1 MTTPQIIPD
10 ELLELRRAIDEI
22 DKAILALVA
31 ERRSCSQRV
40 GEVKKNH
47 QIASLRD
54 AAREYEIV
62 TRLSHEG
69 LSLGIPTTLT
79 QAIFGA
85 LISDSLSR
93 QEQDILRSTT
103 PEGAV
108 VRRQVGYMTRD
119 GVWGEQAA
127 ASCAA
132 LHKGIGDE
140 NRSSIVRWES
150 ITEALEALENES
162 TDLLMLPLEHSTLG
176 TLRESVIALTDSSLR
191 IIRDIRVPVSLTL
204 MAPAGVSLN
213 QIRRIFGSELAFR
226 LCSSLLDTLSP
237 ITKEI
242 SPTLDPEWLAAEG
255 MRDNDWALLAPEHV
269 AITSGLTVLA
279 TAVADVPT
287 TTLRFIACS
296 RTKEPI
302 NPQLSYATSLI
313 TVTSQQSGALSAI
326 LEIFRRHNI
335 VLTKL
340 ESLGAEFAH
349 YQWGRQLPGRL
360 RQGTSW
366 IEQVNGRISVVSLSY
381 DEFFLIECIGAET
394 HPPLATALAELSS
407 IGSHP
412 HVLGSYPRASAPPE
426 PGVIEDR
433 R

>member
-1 MTTPQIIPD
+1 MTTSRIIPD

-31 ERRSCSQRV
+31 QRRSCSQRV

-108 VRRQVGYMTRD
+108 MRRRIGYVRRD

-132 LHKGIGDE
+132 LHKVVGE
-140 NRSSIVRWES
+140 EKRSSIVRWET
-150 ITEALEALENES
+150 ITEALEALEDES

-176 TLRESVIALTDSSLR
+176 TLRESVIALTESSLR

-213 QIRRIFGSELAFR
+213 QIRRIYGSELAFR

-242 SPTLDPEWLAAEG
+242 APILDPQWLASEG
-255 MRDNDWALLAPEHV
+255 ISCNDWALIAPEHV

-296 RTKEPI
+296 TTREPI

-326 LEIFRRHNI
+326 LEVFRRHNI

-349 YQWGRQLPGRL
+349 YQLGRQLPGRV
-360 RQGTSW
+360 RQGTVW
-366 IEQVNGRISVVSLSY
+366 TEQVTARMADPLQTSE
-381 DEFFLIECIGAET
+381 EFFLIECIGAET

-412 HVLGSYPRASAPPE
+412 HVLGSYPRTSAPPE
-426 PGVIEDR
+426 PGVIEG
-433 R
+433 